1 MARKRRY
8 GSAIGGEHGTESP
21 YLESINLPDE
31 NYYRNMTESPME
43 LDQPHMSTNPIKHG
57 LSRANMNN
65 MIMQDRYNKNMEAR
79 AVPKVRRKRTL
90 IPQESVDERNE
101 INHSRILHQNENVDI
116 FQDDLS
122 SRNYPTNHSINN
134 NSKNT
139 FMYNTRSKAM
149 SMRQV
154 GANIL
159 DKSMEN
165 SLRKRAEKGSSNLP
179 PLPRTED
186 YWPKINKDTTQDH
199 EEYLN
204 SIRDQ
209 HFSRSK
215 NDENIIVNGSNIEF
229 NNKPEEYQSNVYSVN
244 DGIYSIETPLKSFR
258 SEMVRT
264 VNGNLI
270 HVGSSKEVNREFVN
284 QNYRQNHFNHEHEKA
299 NYANSNRSY
308 LENRSEKSIVNQNIP
323 VQKQFHQKGIK
334 IHCDAMVGGDT
345 PLRDI
350 NLLQENQSDDVVELI
365 ETKTSEIGVG
375 PSPKVDITV
384 KRKEL
389 SESSKR
395 EEAKQRTTGSI
406 LRKSIDASDDNYS
419 KQVRFSSR
427 RSKVQQKEETL
438 PEFEELKF
446 DPGEIPLI
454 DYQEHEDRF
463 DTIDFDQENGSNV
476 KIDYNKMLDTMTVDS
491 NICLRLVQLSK
502 EEIRLFEKSINQK
515 NDNEGDQ
522 SGSSCNYI
530 DDELMIKA
538 ISGIHKYFLNK
549 AFEHESEKELELHD
563 IMSWI
568 PEVKYNE
575 DKYQTVNSERD
586 ELISKIG
593 LLNLNINRLNKAL
606 EEAEELNSRLFS
618 SGIDKNQED
627 DHESINVMP
636 EDFEYILK
644 STNILLNELESTKT
658 PINQNF
664 ESPKANSRKEE
675 GEQENSDVD
684 KSDTSNLCSPTPV
697 ISFEDNGVAE
707 IDPNNIQENKK
718 PDIDIDELLNEC
730 HQSQFIQMESIA
742 VLNDCMSLLDDAE
755 IGMQNFQRLLAKKA
769 FDTIEEDEQQHV
781 GYNSNGDSMEVVE
794 DTLLRIQK
802 GASITPRFSLEE
814 SLNYRRSSVG
824 SRKSIG
830 GNI

>member
-1 MARKRRY
+1 
-8 GSAIGGEHGTESP
+8 
-21 YLESINLPDE
+21 
-31 NYYRNMTESPME
+31 
-43 LDQPHMSTNPIKHG
+43 
-57 LSRANMNN
+57 
-65 MIMQDRYNKNMEAR
+65 
-79 AVPKVRRKRTL
+79 
-90 IPQESVDERNE
+90 
-101 INHSRILHQNENVDI
+101 
-116 FQDDLS
+116 
-122 SRNYPTNHSINN
+122 
-134 NSKNT
+134 
-139 FMYNTRSKAM
+139 
-149 SMRQV
+149 
-154 GANIL
+154 
-159 DKSMEN
+159 
-165 SLRKRAEKGSSNLP
+165 
-179 PLPRTED
+179 
-186 YWPKINKDTTQDH
+186 
-199 EEYLN
+199 
-204 SIRDQ
+204 
-209 HFSRSK
+209 
-215 NDENIIVNGSNIEF
+215 
-229 NNKPEEYQSNVYSVN
+229 
-244 DGIYSIETPLKSFR
+244 
-258 SEMVRT
+258 
-264 VNGNLI
+264 
-270 HVGSSKEVNREFVN
+270 
-284 QNYRQNHFNHEHEKA
+284 
-299 NYANSNRSY
+299 
-308 LENRSEKSIVNQNIP
+308 
-323 VQKQFHQKGIK
+323 
-334 IHCDAMVGGDT
+334 MVGGDT

-350 NLLQENQSDDVVELI
+350 NLLQENQGDDVVELI

-375 PSPKVDITV
+375 PSPKVDITI
-384 KRKEL
+384 KKKEL

-419 KQVRFSSR
+419 KQVRFSSS

-618 SGIDKNQED
+618 SRIDKNQED
-627 DHESINVMP
+627 NQESINVIR

-644 STNILLNELESTKT
+644 STSILLNELESTKT

-718 PDIDIDELLNEC
+718 PDIDIDELLSEC

-781 GYNSNGDSMEVVE
+781 GYSNGDSMEVVE